1 LLVNLQSVPAFLAAR
16 KVAMYLANDGEI
28 DPIEVMK
35 WCWENGKQTYVP
47 IIVQQKNNTLVFAQV
62 HQCTEFIKNNYGI
75 REPVV
80 EPDQVISA
88 EHLDLVLTPL
98 VAFDSNGNRVGMG
111 GGYYD
116 STFEFIKTGPEKPS
130 LAFGSDDH
138 PVLIGIA
145 HEIQRVDKIDAEHW
159 DIPINTVVTDKNV
172 YPLGLSPGSES
183 NGFIPGH

>member
-1 LLVNLQSVPAFLAAR
+1 
-16 KVAMYLANDGEI
+16 MYLVNDGEI

-35 WCWENGKQTYVP
+35 WCWENEKQTYVP
-47 IIVQQKNNTLVFAQV
+47 VIVQQENNTLVFAQV
-62 HQCTEFIKNNYGI
+62 HRGTEFIENNYGI

-116 STFEFIKTGPEKPS
+116 STFEFIKIRSGKTS
-130 LAFGSDDH
+130 LTSGSDVH

-159 DIPINTVVTDKNV
+159 DIPMNTVVTDKNV
-172 YPLGLSPGSES
+172 YTLGSGA
-183 NGFIPGH
+183 GI